1 MFNDLNR
8 LILFFTAYGFC
19 CFALFF
25 LCLIFAFGV
34 FGRSE
39 LIMNAFGFENSVFI
53 KYWCLKPY
61 FYSLKFYNYSEIHKG
76 VGVILQYSKS

>member
-1 MFNDLNR
+1 MFNDFNR

-25 LCLIFAFGV
+25 LCLSFVFGV

-39 LIMNAFGFENSVFI
+39 LIMNAFGFENSVLI

-61 FYSLKFYNYSEIHKG
+61 FYSFKFYFIVKIIRE
-76 VGVILQYSKS
+76 